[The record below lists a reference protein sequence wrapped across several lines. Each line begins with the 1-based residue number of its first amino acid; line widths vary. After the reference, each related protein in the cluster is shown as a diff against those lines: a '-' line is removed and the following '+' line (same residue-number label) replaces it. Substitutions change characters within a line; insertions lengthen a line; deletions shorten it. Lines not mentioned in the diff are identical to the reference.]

1 MFGCLQE
8 KFFIYRLQS
17 HAFILADY
25 QQSGPDQV
33 SVQPPP
39 SAVNTTLPAFAAEC
53 HAAAPL
59 LLSTGARNA

>member
-1 MFGCLQE
+1 MFGYLQE
-8 KFFIYRLQS
+8 KFFAYRLI
-17 HAFILADY
+17 ACIILADY
-25 QQSGPDQV
+25 QQSSPDQV

-59 LLSTGARNA
+59 LLSAGARNA